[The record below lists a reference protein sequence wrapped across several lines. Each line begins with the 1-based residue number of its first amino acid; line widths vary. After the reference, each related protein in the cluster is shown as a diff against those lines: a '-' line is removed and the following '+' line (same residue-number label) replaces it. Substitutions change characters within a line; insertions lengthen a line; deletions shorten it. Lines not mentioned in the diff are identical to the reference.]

1 MVGTHRLL
9 QDGHAALVER
19 LGLGVAALRQMEMG
33 EIVERDGHRRVIG
46 PVEALGERER
56 LLCDG
61 LSLAELA
68 GLIELIDLGV
78 ESAQLVGRLGVSRLW
93 PHRCD

>member
-1 MVGTHRLL
+1 MVGPHRLL
-9 QDGHAALVER
+9 EDGEAALVER
-19 LGLGVAALRQMEMG
+19 LGLGVAALRIMKEG
-33 EIVERDGHRRVIG
+33 EIVERDGHRGMVG

-78 ESAQLVGRLGVSRLW
+78 ESAQLVSRLGANRVW
-93 PHRCD
+93 PGN